1 MESGGFGRFRPRG
14 SNPCARTSKPLKSFI
29 AVRGSRTRT
38 DSRARQRWASQ
49 IVVLFCSTRRIGSV
63 PVGLQSTPSADDR
76 FLTLYV
82 RSQNL
87 EGQLRVD
94 STRSPSRWG
103 TPAPC
108 ALRLSSWGFDFL
120 DLLKQ
125 FEQISPAAAVS
136 ALRFLRATTGLTHAS
151 RSRNPWLRILACETA
166 AFQPRLHGL
175 RASFHSAPSRR
186 SGR

>member
-82 RSQNL
+82 RSQGGSRRAAQGRFDPFAKSLGNA
-87 EGQLRVD
+87 
-94 STRSPSRWG
+94 RS
-103 TPAPC
+103 
-108 ALRLSSWGFDFL
+108 
-120 DLLKQ
+120 
-125 FEQISPAAAVS
+125 
-136 ALRFLRATTGLTHAS
+136 
-151 RSRNPWLRILACETA
+151 LRIAVVELGIRLPRPPKAIRTD
-166 AFQPRLHGL
+166 QPCRGGF
-175 RASFHSAPSRR
+175 RAQVFEGDHRIDT
-186 SGR
+186 